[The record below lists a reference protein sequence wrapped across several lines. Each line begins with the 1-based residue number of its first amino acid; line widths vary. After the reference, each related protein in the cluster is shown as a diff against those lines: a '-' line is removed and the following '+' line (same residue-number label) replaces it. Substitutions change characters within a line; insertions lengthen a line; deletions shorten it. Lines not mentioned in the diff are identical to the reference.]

1 MNENPGQVVL
11 VRHGET
17 EWSANGR
24 HTSRTDLPLTPAGEE
39 QARAVGRALESQ
51 RFGLVLSSPRRRAQD
66 TAALAGYPGA
76 ETDGDLVEWDYGAYE
91 GLTTAQISADVGH
104 PWSLWEHG
112 VLPTP
117 EGAGEQADDLLQRN
131 RRIIDRILPTLENG
145 DDVLLFSHG
154 HYLRTLAATWIGSPV
169 ALGQFLVLGTAA
181 VSVLGFEHDQQ
192 VLCQWNRSAWRE
204 MPSR

>member
-1 MNENPGQVVL
+1 MNDNPGQVVL

-24 HTSRTDLPLTPAGEE
+24 HTSRSDLPLTPDGEE
-39 QARAVGRALESQ
+39 QARMVGRVLQSR
-51 RFGLVLSSPRRRAQD
+51 RFGLVLTSPRRRASD
-66 TAALAGYPGA
+66 TATLAGYPGA
-76 ETDGDLVEWDYGAYE
+76 ETDPDLAEWDYGAYE
-91 GLTTAQISADVGH
+91 GLTTAQISDSTGY

-112 VLPTP
+112 VLPTAD
-117 EGAGEQADDLLQRN
+117 GVGEQADDLLVRN
-131 RRIIDRILPTLENG
+131 RRIIDRISPALERG

-154 HYLRTLAATWIGSPV
+154 HYLRTLAATWIGSPI
-169 ALGQFLVLGTAA
+169 ALGEFLVLDTAA
-181 VSVLGFEHDQQ
+181 ICVLGFEHDHQ